1 MCVGG
6 GRGVSLPLWSCL
18 ACQVRLMDSSQPD
31 DSELNT
37 QADVGR
43 GMSEPWART
52 ALALNAA
59 AGHS

>member
-1 MCVGG
+1 MCVCGG
-6 GRGVSLPLWSCL
+6 VGGVSLCGPCL

-52 ALALNAA
+52 ATMEA